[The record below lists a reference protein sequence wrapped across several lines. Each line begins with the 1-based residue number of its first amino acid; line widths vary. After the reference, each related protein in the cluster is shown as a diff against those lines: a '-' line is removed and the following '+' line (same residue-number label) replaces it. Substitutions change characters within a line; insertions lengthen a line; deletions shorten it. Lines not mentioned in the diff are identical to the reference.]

1 MVPASSLPFVR
12 VVLLDYN
19 GGRTIVD
26 AIEAITKTQWPSD
39 RLEIVCV
46 DNGSTDGSLEE
57 IEHRYPSVV
66 TMRNGSNLGFPG
78 NNVAMRELDGV
89 DYVALVNSD
98 ALVDP
103 DWLTPLVE
111 RADTDKGIGA
121 VCPKILLADRFI
133 ELGVAIRGA
142 EGRTSNALVLRGVT
156 VNGLDVFSRT
166 HVANGGGR
174 SAGRDG
180 IFEWLSDSS
189 VIRVPV
195 ELDEMSPTAA
205 VDVVVDVEAIESC
218 VISLEGREGVER
230 AVTAGE
236 LLSLSM
242 SLNLDHGVV
251 DVVNNVGSWLDEM
264 WIGHE
269 RGLYQV
275 DRGQYDH
282 PVDVG
287 TWCGAAVLLRAS
299 HLADVGVFEESF
311 FLYYEDTDLAVRGR
325 GRGWR
330 IVLEPSSVVRHIH
343 SASTIEGS
351 AVAAHHIERNR
362 LLLVARHGS
371 VAEIIREF
379 VRYPLSTAAYARVS
393 VAHAVQ
399 RRRRPDFTIVDRR
412 TRSWFAAL
420 KMLPA
425 SLKARRVF
433 AARRYVSRN
442 ELRSRLALGSSDSAS
457 GTENN
462 GGLQFHP

>member
-1 MVPASSLPFVR
+1 MVQASSLPFVR

-19 GGRTIVD
+19 GGRHIVD
-26 AIEAITKTQWPSD
+26 AVEAVTKTQWPSD

-57 IEHRYPSVV
+57 IERRFPSVV
-66 TMRNGSNLGFPG
+66 TMRNGRNLGFPG
-78 NNVAMRELDGV
+78 NNVAMRELNGV

-98 ALVDP
+98 ALVEP
-103 DWLTPLVE
+103 NWLAPLVE
-111 RADTDKGIGA
+111 RADTDRGIGA

-133 ELGVAIRGA
+133 ELSVAIKGA
-142 EGRTSNALVLRGVT
+142 EDRTSNAVVLRGVS
-156 VNGLDVFSRT
+156 VNGREVFSRT

-180 IFEWLSDSS
+180 IFEWLSEGS
-189 VIRVPV
+189 VIRIPV
-195 ELDEMSPTAA
+195 DLDEMTATAA
-205 VDVVVDVEAIESC
+205 AGVVIDLEAIESC
-218 VISLEGREGVER
+218 VVSLGGNEGVER
-230 AVTAGE
+230 AVAAGDR
-236 LLSLSM
+236 LSLPM
-242 SLNLDHGVV
+242 SLNHESV

-275 DRGQYDH
+275 DQGQYDH
-282 PVDVG
+282 PVEVG

-330 IVLEPSSVVRHIH
+330 FVLEPSSVVRHIH

-371 VAEIIREF
+371 VAEVVREF
-379 VRYPLSTAAYARVS
+379 LRYPLSTAGYARVA
-393 VAHAVQ
+393 VARAAQ
-399 RRRRPDFTIVDRR
+399 RRRSPDFTIVGRR
-412 TRSWFAAL
+412 IRSWFAAL
-420 KMLPA
+420 KILPF
-425 SLKARRVF
+425 SLKARRIF
-433 AARRYVSRN
+433 AERRYVSRE
-442 ELRSRLALGSSDSAS
+442 ELQRQLSLGSSDTATKTQNDS
-457 GTENN
+457 
-462 GGLQFHP
+462 GLQSDS

>member
-1 MVPASSLPFVR
+1 MVPASSLPLVR

-19 GGRTIVD
+19 GGHTIVD
-26 AIEAITKTQWPSD
+26 AIEAVTKTQWPAD

-57 IEHRYPSVV
+57 IERRFPSVV
-66 TMRNGSNLGFPG
+66 TMRNGRNLGFPG
-78 NNVAMRELDGV
+78 NNVAMRELDDV
-89 DYVALVNSD
+89 DFVALVNSD
-98 ALVDP
+98 ALVEP
-103 DWLTPLVE
+103 NWLAPLVG

-133 ELGVAIRGA
+133 ELSVSIKGG
-142 EGRTSNALVLRGVT
+142 EDQTSNAVVLRGVS
-156 VNGLDVFSRT
+156 VNGRDVFSRT

-189 VIRVPV
+189 VIRIPV
-195 ELDEMSPTAA
+195 DLDEMTATGA
-205 VDVVVDVEAIESC
+205 ADVVIDLAAIESC
-218 VISLEGREGVER
+218 VVSLDGRKGIER
-230 AVTAGE
+230 AVAAGDR
-236 LLSLSM
+236 LSLPM
-242 SLNLDHGVV
+242 SLYHEPV

-275 DRGQYDH
+275 DRGQYDYA
-282 PVDVG
+282 VDVG

-299 HLADVGVFEESF
+299 FLADVGVFEESF

-330 IVLEPSSVVRHIH
+330 FVLEPASVVRHIH

-371 VAEIIREF
+371 LSEVIREF
-379 VRYPLSTAAYARVS
+379 VRFPLSTVGYARV
-393 VAHAVQ
+393 AITRAVQ
-399 RRRRPDFTIVDRR
+399 FRRSPDLVIVGRRI
-412 TRSWFAAL
+412 RSWFAAL

-425 SLKARRVF
+425 TLAARRVLE
-433 AARRYVSRN
+433 ARRYVSRN
-442 ELRSRLALGSSDSAS
+442 ELRIQLALGSSDSAS
-457 GTENN
+457 GAEND
-462 GGLQFHP
+462 GGLQSES

>member
-1 MVPASSLPFVR
+1 MVQASSLPFVR

-19 GGRTIVD
+19 GGHTVVD
-26 AIEAITKTQWPSD
+26 AIEAVTKTQWPSD

-57 IEHRYPSVV
+57 IERRFPSVV
-66 TMRNGSNLGFPG
+66 TIRNGSNLGFPG
-78 NNVAMRELDGV
+78 NNVAMRELDEV

-98 ALVDP
+98 ALVEQN
-103 DWLTPLVE
+103 WLAPLVE
-111 RADTDKGIGA
+111 RAGTDKGIGA
-121 VCPKILLADRFI
+121 VCPKILFADRFI
-133 ELGVAIRGA
+133 ELSVSMKGA
-142 EGRTSNALVLRGVT
+142 EGRTSNALLLRGVS
-156 VNGLDVFSRT
+156 VNGHDVFSRT
-166 HVANGGGR
+166 HVASGGGR
-174 SAGRDG
+174 SAGRNG
-180 IFEWLSDSS
+180 IFEWLSDGS

-195 ELDEMSPTAA
+195 ELDGISVTEA
-205 VDVVVDVEAIESC
+205 VVVVELEAIVSC
-218 VISLEGREGVER
+218 VVSLDGSDAVER

-242 SLNLDHGVV
+242 SLNVDHEVV

-330 IVLEPSSVVRHIH
+330 IVLEPSSVIRHIH

-371 VAEIIREF
+371 VPEVIREF
-379 VRYPLSTAAYARVS
+379 LRYPLSTAGYARVAL
-393 VAHAVQ
+393 AHAVQ
-399 RRRRPDFTIVDRR
+399 RRQGPDFTIVRR
-412 TRSWFAAL
+412 RIRSWFAAL

-425 SLKARRVF
+425 SLQARRVF

-442 ELRSRLALGSSDSAS
+442 ELRSQLALGSSDCAP
-457 GTENN
+457 GTAND